1 VTPLTSEDWIRSLR
15 LAPHPEGGFFREC
28 YRAPGTIP
36 RDALPADFS
45 GPRSY
50 FTVIY
55 FLLRAG
61 EFSSFH
67 RIRSDESWHFH
78 QGAPLTIHEL
88 RSDGTLAHRTLGV
101 AVGAEPVLVV
111 PAGSWFGASLTGT
124 FDRGESG
131 NPPYSLVSCGV
142 APGFDFEDFE
152 LATRQDLRSR
162 FPEHRT
168 WIERLTR

>member
-1 VTPLTSEDWIRSLR
+1 
-15 LAPHPEGGFFREC
+15 
-28 YRAPGTIP
+28 
-36 RDALPADFS
+36 
-45 GPRSY
+45 
-50 FTVIY
+50 
-55 FLLRAG
+55 
-61 EFSSFH
+61 
-67 RIRSDESWHFH
+67 
-78 QGAPLTIHEL
+78 L

-101 AVGAEPVLVV
+101 ADGAEPVLVV